1 MGGVPL
7 RSVGNDGIVI
17 RLFVAGYP
25 REATKDDLLR
35 LFRQFGAGDE
45 DVTFP
50 RDRRSRRK
58 KGYAYVNVADE
69 ATAAAAIAAFNE
81 FEIDGKAM
89 TVIRASDRPPKPFKK
104 RR

>member
-1 MGGVPL
+1 M
-7 RSVGNDGIVI
+7 I

-25 REATKDDLLR
+25 REASKADVAQ
-35 LFRQFGAGDE
+35 LFRQFGASEE

-58 KGYAYVNVADE
+58 KGFAYVNVPDDRSAD
-69 ATAAAAIAAFNE
+69 AAIKAFHL
-81 FEIDGKAM
+81 FEIDGKAL
-89 TVIRASDRPPKPFKK
+89 TVIRAADRPPKRP

>member
-1 MGGVPL
+1 MK
-7 RSVGNDGIVI
+7 

-58 KGYAYVNVADE
+58 KGYAYVNVSDD
-69 ATAAAAIAAFNE
+69 TAADAAIKAFNL
-81 FEIDGKAM
+81 FEIDGKEL
-89 TVIRASDRPPKPFKK
+89 TVVRAEDRPLK
-104 RR
+104 RPRRR

>member
-1 MGGVPL
+1 M
-7 RSVGNDGIVI
+7 I

-25 REATKDDLLR
+25 RDATKENLLA

-58 KGYAYVNVADE
+58 KGYAYVNVADDRS
-69 ATAAAAIAAFNE
+69 ADAAIKALNL
-81 FEIDGKAM
+81 FEIEGKPL
-89 TVIRASDRPPKPFKK
+89 TVIRASDRPPKRP
-104 RR
+104 RRR

>member
-1 MGGVPL
+1 M
-7 RSVGNDGIVI
+7 I

-25 REATKDDLLR
+25 RDATRDDLLQ
-35 LFRQFGAGDE
+35 LFRQFGTAEE

-58 KGYAYVNVADE
+58 KGYAYVNVSDENAAD
-69 ATAAAAIAAFNE
+69 AAIKAFHL
-81 FEIDGKAM
+81 FEIDGKPL
-89 TVIRASDRPPKPFKK
+89 TVLRASDRPLKRPK

>member
-1 MGGVPL
+1 M
-7 RSVGNDGIVI
+7 I

-25 REATKDDLLR
+25 REASKGELAQ
-35 LFRQFGAGDE
+35 LFRQFGVADE

-58 KGYAYVNVADE
+58 KGFAYVNVRDDRHAD
-69 ATAAAAIAAFNE
+69 AAIKAFNL
-81 FEIDGKAM
+81 FEIDGKAL
-89 TVIRASDRPPKPFKK
+89 TVIRATDRPPKRP

>member
-1 MGGVPL
+1 MT
-7 RSVGNDGIVI
+7 

-25 REATKDDLLR
+25 RDATKADLLA
-35 LFRQFGAGDE
+35 LFKQFGAGEE

-69 ATAAAAIAAFNE
+69 RSAEAAIKAFNL
-81 FEIDGKAM
+81 FEIEGRPL
-89 TVIRASDRPPKPFKK
+89 TVIRAADRPLK
-104 RR
+104 RPRR

>member
-1 MGGVPL
+1 M
-7 RSVGNDGIVI
+7 I

-25 REATKDDLLR
+25 RDAAKADLVT
-35 LFRQFGAGDE
+35 LFRQYGTQEA

-69 ATAAAAIAAFNE
+69 KAADAAISAFHG
-81 FEIDGKAM
+81 FEIDGKAL
-89 TVIRASDRPPKPFKK
+89 TVVRAADRPLK
-104 RR
+104 RPRRPSGRS

>member
-1 MGGVPL
+1 M
-7 RSVGNDGIVI
+7 I

-25 REATKDDLLR
+25 REASKSDLLA
-35 LFRQFGAGDE
+35 LFRQFGAGEE

-58 KGYAYVNVADE
+58 KGYAYVNVADP
-69 ATAAAAIAAFNE
+69 AKADAAIKTLNL
-81 FEIDGKAM
+81 FEIDGKPL
-89 TVIRASDRPPKPFKK
+89 TVIRAEDRPLKRPK